1 MNNIQKALLEQ
12 DIYAIWCGDEPTTL
26 KEITKAYVTG
36 EFNGHKRMLTADDKT
51 IDIRKL
57 KASFKKIIAK

>member
-12 DIYAIWCGDEPTTL
+12 DIYAMWIGPEPTTL

-36 EFNGHKRMLTADDKT
+36 EFNGHKRIITKSDNT
-51 IDIRKL
+51 INIKKL
-57 KASFKKIIAK
+57 KADFKKLIA